1 MIKWS
6 MSPSSSHTNGWKV
19 WSDMERSLEAATL
32 WNHFRFMPKPRQ
44 LAKGRTKISEKCDK
58 VFFFAH
64 FRSGFPPCMWNITFI
79 YIFACCCFLMFPSSK
94 KTMVPHPTQLPKNCI
109 KVLTP
114 TGVIIFPIQPMPLFQ
129 GELPQNYHACLFQTL
144 QNDSHSMI
152 PNPIIQA
159 FYIKNPSGQLSSR
172 NHPRNSVYGSA
183 PVDPN
188 LHLEIPGR
196 PDRRVGLSDGRVVAE
211 IWWAKND

>member
-79 YIFACCCFLMFPSSK
+79 YIFACCCFFN
-94 KTMVPHPTQLPKNCI
+94 VPEFQKN
-109 KVLTP
+109 
-114 TGVIIFPIQPMPLFQ
+114 
-129 GELPQNYHACLFQTL
+129 
-144 QNDSHSMI
+144 
-152 PNPIIQA
+152 
-159 FYIKNPSGQLSSR
+159 
-172 NHPRNSVYGSA
+172 YGSA
-183 PVDPN
+183 SNPTTQKLHKSPNANRGHYFPNPTNAIIPRGTPSKLPCLLVPNPPKWLPFNDPKPN
-188 LHLEIPGR
+188 HPSILYKKSKWPTVFSK
-196 PDRRVGLSDGRVVAE
+196 PPP
-211 IWWAKND
+211 K